1 MTQNETT
8 NLFFIGDYF
17 YTQSG
22 TFMSPIYVE
31 GTWERFDWGFV
42 QRDLRAGK
50 KVNIRPATDAEL
62 GQAYR
67 MLQELKERN
76 ERRQRA
82 TGG

>member
-1 MTQNETT
+1 METI

-22 TFMSPIYVE
+22 TSMSSIYME
-31 GTWERFDWGFV
+31 GSWERYDWGFV

-67 MLQELKERN
+67 MLQEKKDRD
-76 ERRQRA
+76 ERRHRA